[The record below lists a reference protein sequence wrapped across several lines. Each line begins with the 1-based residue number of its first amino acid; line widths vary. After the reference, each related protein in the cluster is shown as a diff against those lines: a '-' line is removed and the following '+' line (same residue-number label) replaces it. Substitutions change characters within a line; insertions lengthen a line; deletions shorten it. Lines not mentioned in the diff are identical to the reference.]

1 MNVMILAAGEGTRLR
16 PFTEQA
22 PKPSIPFLTVP
33 LAFYSLSLL
42 DQVKIDR
49 LVVNTYHLPRQIE
62 TLFAQIPPQWKE
74 IYFSPEQ
81 NQLLGS
87 GGGIHNAQKQLQ
99 GKGDFLVL
107 NGDEIILPHQYGVLE
122 EMQVFHKWHKG
133 IATLLTIRH
142 PEVGKKFG
150 GAWLKEDGTKIQCF
164 SKTNPGES
172 APRGLHF
179 TGVMLLSERV
189 FTYFKDNVEVENIL
203 YETLTKAMSTG
214 EEVHAFETKAEWF
227 ETGNPTDF
235 MAATEICM
243 DSMLRDAKDYPY
255 WQDYLKQ
262 TIRLYSRNQYLI
274 EKDWSRLSELQ
285 GTIQK
290 IKKGSL

>member
-16 PFTEQA
+16 PYTEQA

-42 DQVKIDR
+42 DQIKINR

-62 TLFAQIPPQWKE
+62 SLFSQVPPQWKE
-74 IYFSPEQ
+74 IYYSSEHET
-81 NQLLGS
+81 LLGS
-87 GGGIHNAQKQLQ
+87 GGGIHNAQAQLQ
-99 GKGDFLVL
+99 GKGNFLVL

-133 IATLLTIRH
+133 IATLLTIQH

-150 GAWLKEDGTKIQCF
+150 GAWLKDGTKVQCF
-164 SKTNPGES
+164 SKTAPGDH

-179 TGVMLLSERV
+179 TGVLLFSDRI
-189 FTYFKDNVEVENIL
+189 FQYFKDQVEVENIL
-203 YETLTKAMSTG
+203 YETLTKAIAAG
-214 EEVHAFETKAEWF
+214 EDVHAFETNAEWF

-235 MAATEICM
+235 MHATESCL
-243 DSMLRDAKDYPY
+243 DSLIASSKNHPY
-255 WQDYLKQ
+255 WQDYLMQ
-262 TIRLYSRNQYLI
+262 TIRLYSKNQYML
-274 EKDWSRLSELQ
+274 EKDWARFEELQ
-285 GTIQK
+285 KSILK
-290 IKKGSL
+290 IKKGTL